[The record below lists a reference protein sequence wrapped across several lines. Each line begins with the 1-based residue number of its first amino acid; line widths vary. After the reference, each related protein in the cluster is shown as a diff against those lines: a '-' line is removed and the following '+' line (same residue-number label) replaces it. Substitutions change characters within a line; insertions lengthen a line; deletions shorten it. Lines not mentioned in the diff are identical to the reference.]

1 MFEKLRDKSL
11 SPSQER
17 FDTIIGRTTQIY
29 GRLVLLDSVRIDGK
43 VVGNIETTKDNKV
56 TVAIGSTGEVSG
68 DITAHRVMVAGKVEG
83 NIYAAERVEFH
94 KDSVVQGDIS
104 YGSIAV
110 EHGAK
115 LLGLVIQNPT
125 NSAQN
130 NSSSDAQNV
139 IRRAQEG
146 ST

>member
-125 NSAQN
+125 SSAAST
-130 NSSSDAQNV
+130 SSSDAQNV

-146 ST
+146 SA